1 METEDLQKLV
11 QNIVKD
17 AARLKDKHTGETDAP
32 VNYACIFA
40 QSREEFDALLDAAK
54 KLGSVI
60 RETPTGPLFRIE
72 PLETVSGPLQLVKV
86 RKPDETR
93 TERGDA
99 DFTVPDYPVF
109 KKEVLK
115 KPGFKLIER
124 EEFEMIELM
133 DVSFDVRAYF
143 SYPPL
148 DLQLG
153 INDK

>member
-1 METEDLQKLV
+1 MDIENLKRTTLE
-11 QNIVKD
+11 IVRD
-17 AARLKDKHTGETDAP
+17 AARLRDKHTGEADAP

-40 QSREEFDALLDAAK
+40 HSQEEYDSFLDVTSK
-54 KLGSVI
+54 IGSVI
-60 RETPTGPLFRIE
+60 KETPTGPLLRIE

-99 DFTVPDYPVF
+99 DFTVPDYSAF
-109 KKEVLK
+109 KVRVLK

-133 DVSFDVRAYF
+133 DPAFDVRAYF
-143 SYPPL
+143 SHPPL
-148 DLQLG
+148 DRQLG
-153 INDK
+153 LRE